1 MNNNNSNVSIQITQE
16 IEKDQDS
23 IGDADDL
30 KEKEEEQLN
39 ENKLGFDLPTNDLS
53 KSGCLDDQSVDSYF
67 IGDDELKDIDLEKKL
82 DPINP
87 NYKLVY
93 DKIQQKYENNSKN
106 K

>member
-1 MNNNNSNVSIQITQE
+1 MNINNNNNSNVSIQITQE

-30 KEKEEEQLN
+30 KEEELN
-39 ENKLGFDLPTNDLS
+39 ENKLGFNLPTNDLS

-67 IGDDELKDIDLEKKL
+67 VGDEELKDIDLEKKL

-93 DKIQQKYENNSKN
+93 DKIQQKYENNEK

>member
-1 MNNNNSNVSIQITQE
+1 MNINNNNNSSNVSIQITQE

-30 KEKEEEQLN
+30 KEEELN
-39 ENKLGFDLPTNDLS
+39 ENKLGFNLPTNDLS

-67 IGDDELKDIDLEKKL
+67 VGDEELKDIDLEKKL

-93 DKIQQKYENNSKN
+93 DKIQQKYENNEK

>member
-30 KEKEEEQLN
+30 KEEEQLN